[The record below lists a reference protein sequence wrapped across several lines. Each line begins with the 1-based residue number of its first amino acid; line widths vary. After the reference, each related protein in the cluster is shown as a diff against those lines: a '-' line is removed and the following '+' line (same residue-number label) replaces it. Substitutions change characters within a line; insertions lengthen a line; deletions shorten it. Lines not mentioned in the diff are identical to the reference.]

1 MNYLIAFGIGILA
14 GISSGLFGVGG
25 GVIIVPLVV
34 ALFGMSQ
41 QSGAATSLVALLL
54 PVGALGV
61 WQYYR
66 LGYIGPDNFKYGA
79 LIALGLLFGT
89 LFGSRLAVL
98 LTSQNLAKLFSVY
111 LFVMAV
117 RIWVTAR

>member
-1 MNYLIAFGIGILA
+1 MNYIFSLGIGVIA

-25 GVIIVPLVV
+25 GIVIVPLVV

-41 QSGAATSLVALLL
+41 QAGSATSLVALLL

-66 LGYIGPDNFKYGA
+66 SGFIGPENIKYGA
-79 LIALGLLFGT
+79 LIALGLLIGTFFGAKI
-89 LFGSRLAVL
+89 AVYI
-98 LTSQNLAKLFSVY
+98 SSENLAKMFAIY
-111 LFVMAV
+111 LFVMAL
-117 RIWVTAR
+117 RIWFTAR